1 MYSVDDCLFEGEHAA
16 RKLMYQYQ
24 QMKRT
29 IDKNH
34 SAGIPVVAYTV
45 CCSIL
50 GLVDQTIL

>member
-29 IDKNH
+29 IDK
-34 SAGIPVVAYTV
+34 I
-45 CCSIL
+45 IR
-50 GLVDQTIL
+50 LVYLLLHTLCAVQFWV